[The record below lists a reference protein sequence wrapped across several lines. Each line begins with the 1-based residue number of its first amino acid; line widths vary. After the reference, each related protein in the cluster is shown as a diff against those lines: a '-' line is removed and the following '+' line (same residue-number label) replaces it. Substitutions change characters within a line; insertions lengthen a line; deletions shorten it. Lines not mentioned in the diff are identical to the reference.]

1 MKKKHI
7 KSLPVKMILNLQE
20 LKIFEIYPDSLDLSQ
35 TYNSTNDDNIDDISI
50 MDIFFFQLRI
60 KWNLITNDTNW

>member
-60 KWNLITNDTNW
+60 K